1 MSGATS
7 GAIERI
13 RAHVP
18 GFLDAAARRAGE
30 GLAFVF
36 GSARILGV
44 ALVSAGMIMLL
55 LRSML
60 YVRTGWGV
68 EDYLGWADDGPAGPA
83 AALLELWRRCQLLW
97 LARLYMALDSIA
109 FVPIYAAFF
118 LKTGWVLAQALDDDT
133 GRPTPAGRRWFAL
146 FWVPVL
152 MLVAVD
158 LLENL
163 AGLQRTG
170 GYGAVIGAIALV
182 LGIAGVW
189 GLAALGVWKI
199 PAHRGALALG
209 LLLLAA
215 LLAGMFF
222 GTDACAAVDGA
233 SWRGRLGCAA
243 HRSKSWLIV
252 AVFSLLAAAGIC
264 WLFGAVLSTH
274 ADVAGNPERA
284 RRRADLRA
292 AIFDC
297 LVRSRYVLAAL
308 ALFAA
313 LTVVMDQSR
322 DIIAS
327 TASFVPRFFT
337 MIHVDWGGAPAPA
350 PGVAIDWVGVLWL
363 LAGSLTVFGLSI
375 LGLALLVFAC
385 WLWTRSV
392 CHLRSAGRR
401 PVAAGFEPARD
412 GNRHEDIFARDWA
425 RVLALVPVLL
435 VVLLCANVL
444 EDLAK
449 AQTGAGAHS
458 AGGFGWLACL
468 LPSVGVVA
476 FAVLAVFAGGGFIWR
491 RGDRASTAGYYDCI
505 DWADWSTRAG
515 LMDAKPHAGP
525 AAASGDARPTDLK
538 YNFLGKVTPYLL
550 PMVALGLVFLCRLID
565 VLPGRTGDYFP
576 SMAFPV
582 ILLSLTFWLCFF
594 GWLSLL
600 EVYDA
605 VPWVLVLVAW
615 IGVLGLAG
623 LTDNHLVWPGPLEG
637 EPSTWGGIRMWACS
651 AVLGGVI
658 VVAYRWAMERVR
670 HPGTVASLKVYWPLV
685 LVVPALTI
693 AIMVVGNYFA
703 TARRPQAPAVPAQ
716 AAAPAVPLETALAG
730 WLRTICHAPDD
741 NSPCAPQLAPRPGR
755 GGYDVYFVSSEGGGI
770 RAAMWTAFA
779 LHELEAED
787 PGFAQRTFAVSGVS
801 GGAIG
806 AAVYRACSEGAQ
818 GAARTAREARDARE
832 TCIRRFAQTD
842 LLSPLL
848 SSWMFEDLLGRLV
861 PSGLCRTPGCGFMSR
876 GAWFEQTMEVGAPRL
891 RRGMRELRHAD
902 TTGPNAGKHVPYL
915 LLNATWVET
924 GERAIASELVVSQTD
939 FPGSKDQLGLVGADM
954 PLGAAAHNAARFPY
968 VNAIGGLKT
977 PADLCDRRGVAVPGK
992 HSPDADTR
1000 ICGHLADGGYFDN
1013 GGAQSTTDL
1022 VRAFVAC
1029 LAARE
1034 AKDAATGCGSLPEG
1048 QRTWLRENLVPR
1060 VLMIRNESDPGA
1072 AVADRCGEI
1081 AQPAAADVFPV
1092 VDNACTAPIGKR
1104 YQPARPLC
1112 AQGKVPY
1119 LDLIGPLLAVINTSG
1134 VGAAGRLAEAREADA
1149 IVQARIAMRGKAAA
1163 ATTEPVTAIDLLP
1176 KGVHFP
1182 LGWHLSHSGVDN
1194 MSEQAA
1200 NCRILPA
1207 ADKS

>member
-1 MSGATS
+1 MSGAVAETI
-7 GAIERI
+7 GRL

-18 GFLDAAARRAGE
+18 GFVDVPVRKVGE

-36 GSARILGV
+36 ASARVLGV
-44 ALVSAGMIMLL
+44 TLASAGMILL
-55 LRSML
+55 LMRSML

-68 EDYLGWADDGPAGPA
+68 EDFMGWADEGAAGPS
-83 AALLELWRRCQLLW
+83 AALLELWQHCQVLW
-97 LARLYMALDSIA
+97 LAKLYMALDSIA

-118 LKTGWVLAQALDDDT
+118 LRTGGVLARALDDDT
-133 GRPTPAGRRWFAL
+133 GRPTPAGRRWFAV

-163 AGLQRTG
+163 AGLARTG
-170 GYGAVIGAIALV
+170 GYGVLMGSIAL
-182 LGIAGVW
+182 
-189 GLAALGVWKI
+189 ALGVAGVLGLAWLDDWKI
-199 PAHRGALALG
+199 RAHRGALVLG
-209 LLLLAA
+209 LLLLAL

-222 GTDACAAVDGA
+222 WTEACAAVDGA
-233 SWRGRLGCAA
+233 NWRGRLGCAA
-243 HRSKSWLIV
+243 HHSKSWLTV
-252 AVFSLLAAAGIC
+252 VVLGVLVAAGIC
-264 WLFGAVLSTH
+264 WLFGVVLSTH
-274 ADVAGNPERA
+274 TDVAGNPERA
-284 RRRADLRA
+284 LRRADLRA

-308 ALFAA
+308 ALLAG

-337 MIHVDWGGAPAPA
+337 MVQVDWGGAPAPV
-350 PGVAIDWVGVLWL
+350 PGTPVDWGGVLWL

-392 CHLRSAGRR
+392 CHLRSAGQR
-401 PVAAGFEPARD
+401 PAKVGFEAAHD
-412 GNRHEDIFARDWA
+412 GDRHEDIFARDWA

-444 EDLAK
+444 QDLAK
-449 AQTGAGAHS
+449 AQTGMGAHAGAG
-458 AGGFGWLACL
+458 AGWLACL

-476 FAVLAVFAGGGFIWR
+476 FAALAVFAGGWFIWR
-491 RGDRASTAGYYDCI
+491 RGDRESTGGYYDCI
-505 DWADWSTRAG
+505 DWREWSERAG
-515 LMDAKPHAGP
+515 LLEVRAHASTVPSAGSVRP
-525 AAASGDARPTDLK
+525 ADLK
-538 YNFLGKVTPYLL
+538 YHFLGKITPYLL
-550 PMVALGLVFLCRLID
+550 PMVALGLVFLCRLVD
-565 VLPGRTGDYFP
+565 VLPGRSGDYFP

-600 EVYDA
+600 EVHGA
-605 VPWVLVLVAW
+605 VPWVLVLIVW
-615 IGVLGLAG
+615 VGVLGLAG
-623 LTDNHLVWPGPLEG
+623 LTDNHIVWPGPLPG
-637 EPSTWGGIRMWACS
+637 EPSAWGGMRMLACS
-651 AVLGGVI
+651 AVLGGVL

-670 HPGTVASLKVYWPLV
+670 HPGSGASLRVYWPLV
-685 LVVPALTI
+685 LLVPTLTI
-693 AIMVVGNYFA
+693 AIMVVGNNFA
-703 TARRPQAPAVPAQ
+703 TARRPQRPAPPPQAS
-716 AAAPAVPLETALAG
+716 AAAVQLDAALAG
-730 WLRTICHAPDD
+730 WLRTLCHAPDD
-741 NSPCAPQLAPRPGR
+741 KSACAPQLAPHPAT

-779 LHELEAED
+779 LHQLQAED
-787 PGFAQRTFAVSGVS
+787 PGFAQRTFSISGVS
-801 GGAIG
+801 GGAVG
-806 AAVYRACSEGAQ
+806 AAVYRACSAGSQASE
-818 GAARTAREARDARE
+818 REA
-832 TCIRRFAQTD
+832 CIRRFAQTD

-861 PSGLCRTPGCGFMSR
+861 PSGLCNTPGCGFMTR
-876 GAWFEQTMEVGAPRL
+876 GAWFEQAMEVGAPRL
-891 RRGMRELRHAD
+891 RRGLRELRSAD
-902 TTGPNAGKHVPYL
+902 TTGANAGRHVPYL

-924 GERAIASELVVSQTD
+924 GERAIATELVVSQAD

-977 PADLCDRRGVAVPGK
+977 PAYLCDRRGAAAPGAAGK
-992 HSPDADTR
+992 NPPDAEIK

-1029 LAARE
+1029 LAARD
-1034 AKDAATGCGSLPEG
+1034 AKADAPTTECGKLPEG

-1060 VLMIRNESDPGA
+1060 ALMIRNESNPGA
-1072 AVADRCGEI
+1072 ADQERCGVI
-1081 AQPAAADVFPV
+1081 TRPQRADVIPV
-1092 VDNACTAPIGKR
+1092 LDSACTTPIGKR

-1112 AQGKVPY
+1112 AKGKVPY

-1163 ATTEPVTAIDLLP
+1163 AAIEPVTAIELLP

-1182 LGWHLSHSGVDN
+1182 LGWHLSLSGVND
-1194 MSEQAA
+1194 MSAQAA

-1207 ADKS
+1207 ADKP

>member
-1 MSGATS
+1 MSGAVAGT
-7 GAIERI
+7 IDRL

-18 GFLDAAARRAGE
+18 GFVDVRARRVGE

-68 EDYLGWADDGPAGPA
+68 EDFMGWADEGAAGPS
-83 AALLELWRRCQLLW
+83 AALLELWRHCQVLW

-118 LKTGWVLAQALDDDT
+118 LKTGRVLAEALDNDT
-133 GRPTPAGRRWFAL
+133 GRPTPAGRRWFAV

-163 AGLQRTG
+163 AGVSRTG
-170 GYGAVIGAIALV
+170 GWGVLMGSIALGMGV
-182 LGIAGVW
+182 AGVL
-189 GLAALGVWKI
+189 GLAALEDWKI
-199 PAHRGALALG
+199 PAHRGALVVG
-209 LLLLAA
+209 LLLLVS
-215 LLAGMFF
+215 LLAGMLFW
-222 GTDACAAVDGA
+222 TQACAGVDGA
-233 SWRGRLGCAA
+233 SWRGRVGCAA
-243 HRSKSWLIV
+243 HHSKSWLIV
-252 AVFSLLAAAGIC
+252 AVLVVLAAGGIC
-264 WLFGAVLSTH
+264 WLFGVVLSTH
-274 ADVAGNPERA
+274 VGVAGNPERA
-284 RRRADLRA
+284 LRRADLRA

-308 ALFAA
+308 ALLAG

-322 DIIAS
+322 DVIAS

-337 MIHVDWGGAPAPA
+337 MIQVDWGGAPAPV
-350 PGVAIDWVGVLWL
+350 PGTAIDWSGVLWL
-363 LAGSLTVFGLSI
+363 LCGSGMVFGLSI
-375 LGLALLVFAC
+375 FGLALLVFAC

-392 CHLRSAGRR
+392 CHLRSAGQR
-401 PVAAGFEPARD
+401 PAVVGFEPAHD
-412 GNRHEDIFARDWA
+412 GNRHEDVFARDWA

-435 VVLLCANVL
+435 VVLLCGNVL
-444 EDLAK
+444 QDLAK
-449 AQTGAGAHS
+449 AQTGTGTHAGAG
-458 AGGFGWLACL
+458 AGWLACL

-476 FAVLAVFAGGGFIWR
+476 FAVLAVFVGGRFIWR
-491 RGDRASTAGYYDCI
+491 RGERASTGGYYDCI
-505 DWADWSTRAG
+505 DWKEWSTRAG
-515 LMDAKPHAGP
+515 LMDATAHAS
-525 AAASGDARPTDLK
+525 AAQGARPADLK
-538 YNFLGKVTPYLL
+538 YHFFGRITPYLL
-550 PMVALGLVFLCRLID
+550 PMVALGFVFFCRWVD

-600 EVYDA
+600 EVHGA
-605 VPWVLVLVAW
+605 VPWVLVLFVW
-615 IGVLGLAG
+615 VGVLGLAG
-623 LTDNHLVWPGPLEG
+623 LTDNHIVWSGPLEG
-637 EPSTWGGIRMWACS
+637 EYSAWGGMRMLACS
-651 AVLGGVI
+651 AVLGVVI

-670 HPGTVASLKVYWPLV
+670 HPGSGASLKVYWPLM

-703 TARRPQAPAVPAQ
+703 TARRPQTPPPSAQ
-716 AAAPAVPLETALAG
+716 AAAPAVPLEAALAG

-741 NSPCAPQLAPRPGR
+741 KSACAPQLPAHPRAT
-755 GGYDVYFVSSEGGGI
+755 GGWDVYFVSSEGGGI

-779 LHELEAED
+779 LHRLEAED
-787 PGFAQRTFAVSGVS
+787 PGFAQRTFAISGVS
-801 GGAIG
+801 GGAVG
-806 AAVYRACSEGAQ
+806 AAVYRACSAGTQAKE
-818 GAARTAREARDARE
+818 REA
-832 TCIRRFAQTD
+832 CIRRFAQTD

-861 PSGLCRTPGCGFMSR
+861 PSGLCATPGCGFMSR
-876 GAWFEQTMEVGAPRL
+876 GAWFEQSMEVGAPRL
-891 RRGMRELRHAD
+891 RRGMRELRSLD
-902 TTGPNAGKHVPYL
+902 TGGANGSRHVPYL

-924 GERAIASELVVSQTD
+924 GERAIATELVVSPAD

-977 PADLCDRRGVAVPGK
+977 PADLCDRRGAAASGK
-992 HSPDADTR
+992 KGPDAEIK

-1022 VRAFVAC
+1022 VRAFVTC

-1034 AKDAATGCGSLPEG
+1034 VKADAPMTECGKLPEV

-1072 AVADRCGEI
+1072 ATQERCGEI
-1081 AQPAAADVFPV
+1081 TRPSRADVIPI
-1092 VDNACTAPIGKR
+1092 VDNACTTPIGKR

-1112 AQGKVPY
+1112 AEGKVPY

-1149 IVQARIAMRGKAAA
+1149 ILQARIAMRGKAAA
-1163 ATTEPVTAIDLLP
+1163 ATVEPVTAVDLLP
-1176 KGVHFP
+1176 KNVHFP
-1182 LGWHLSHSGVDN
+1182 LGWHLSLSGVDD
-1194 MSEQAA
+1194 MSAQAA

-1207 ADKS
+1207 ADKP